1 MSDKNGTVI
10 CMRPDC
16 GKEIPAASAVYI
28 KEEPYC
34 PNGCSEWAEKFFK
47 KMALISNP
55 FGHSSTNG
63 SNAFKSKRLN
73 NLKPTK
79 YPTHL

>member
-1 MSDKNGTVI
+1 MSDKNSTVS
-10 CMRPDC
+10 CRKPGC
-16 GKEIPAASAVYI
+16 NKEMPAASAVYI

-55 FGHSSTNG
+55 LGYSPVNG
-63 SNAFKSKRLN
+63 SGVYKNKKLKSVLSLN
-73 NLKPTK
+73 SNID
-79 YPTHL
+79 